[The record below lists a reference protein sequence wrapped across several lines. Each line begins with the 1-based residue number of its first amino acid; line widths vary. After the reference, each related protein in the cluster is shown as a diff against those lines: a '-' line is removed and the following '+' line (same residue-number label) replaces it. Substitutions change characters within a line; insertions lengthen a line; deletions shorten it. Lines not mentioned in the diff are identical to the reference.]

1 MVRTPDTDILMILLH
16 HAKMINL
23 TVYLDHGSG
32 VHRKLINVSE
42 LAESLGPDYC
52 STLLGYYVFSGEDC
66 TSAFKGKG
74 KVIPLKKLQQNT
86 KYHEAFGKLGTS
98 WLVPDEL
105 QQEIEAFTCLMY
117 GYAKMRSVDGV
128 HAKMLRKMV
137 GEDKV
142 LSLDSKVDLAR
153 LPPPK
158 VSLIPHVQRCNYR
171 VACYKRADQPI
182 LEKPNPYDE
191 GMGWKKT
198 HDNTVLEPIWSIGL
212 ILPPSLIEILV
223 QREETEKALR
233 NIESESVMKEDR
245 YYEHDDDE
253 EMEIQEIDFEDIVS
267 EDEDDTHWEN

>member
-1 MVRTPDTDILMILLH
+1 
-16 HAKMINL
+16 
-23 TVYLDHGSG
+23 
-32 VHRKLINVSE
+32 
-42 LAESLGPDYC
+42 
-52 STLLGYYVFSGEDC
+52 
-66 TSAFKGKG
+66 
-74 KVIPLKKLQQNT
+74 
-86 KYHEAFGKLGTS
+86 
-98 WLVPDEL
+98 
-105 QQEIEAFTCLMY
+105 MY
-117 GYAKMRSVDGV
+117 GYAKMRSVDAV
-128 HAKMLRKMV
+128 RAKILLKMV

-142 LSLDSKVDLAR
+142 LSLDSKVDLER

-198 HDNTVLEPIWSIGL
+198 HNTVLEPIWSIGP

>member
-1 MVRTPDTDILMILLH
+1 MNRSDQEETDSRVILYLHQAVKWGYKSSVVRTPDTDILVILLH

-74 KVIPLKKLQQNT
+74 KVIPLKKLQKNI

-117 GYAKMRSVDGV
+117 GYAKMRSVDAV
-128 HAKMLRKMV
+128 RAKMLRKMV

-142 LSLDSKVDLAR
+142 LSLDSEVDLER

-171 VACYKRADQPI
+171 VACYKKADQHI

-198 HDNTVLEPIWSIGL
+198 HDNTVLEPIGRLDLSYPL
-212 ILPPSLIEILV
+212 LSLRFLYREKR
-223 QREETEKALR
+223 QRRLFET
-233 NIESESVMKEDR
+233 
-245 YYEHDDDE
+245 
-253 EMEIQEIDFEDIVS
+253 
-267 EDEDDTHWEN
+267 